1 VLGSFPVIAFVATAD
16 PGRAKAFYAGTLGLR
31 LTGEDPFALVFDAGG
46 TSGREHALVDR
57 VPRIIGF

>member
-31 LTGEDPFALVFDAGG
+31 LTGEDPL
-46 TSGREHALVDR
+46 
-57 VPRIIGF
+57 